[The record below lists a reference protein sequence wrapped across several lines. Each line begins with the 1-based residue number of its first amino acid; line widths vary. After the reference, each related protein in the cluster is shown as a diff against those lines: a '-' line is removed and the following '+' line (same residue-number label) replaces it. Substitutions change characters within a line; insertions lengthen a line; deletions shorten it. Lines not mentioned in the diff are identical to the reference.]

1 MKTIILVLIICIG
14 FTSTNAQSN
23 IGSDFVVD
31 NIINPL
37 INDIRNNTI
46 NFLWN
51 TITSSLFGGLF
62 GKRDSNAAEEINVIM
77 AMYQQRVD
85 AVFQKML
92 TGLKQLNKGLIL
104 QFLESLK
111 QEIKNESAQL
121 LTRIFNLLQKYFG
134 QILNDQG
141 KSVFLNITNVVNNF
155 TLTLLN
161 TINNAGKLMMH

>member
-1 MKTIILVLIICIG
+1 MKSIILVLIICIG
-14 FTSTNAQSN
+14 LTNAQNN

-62 GKRDSNAAEEINVIM
+62 GKRDLNAAEEINVIM

-92 TGLKQLNKGLIL
+92 TGLKHLNKGLIL